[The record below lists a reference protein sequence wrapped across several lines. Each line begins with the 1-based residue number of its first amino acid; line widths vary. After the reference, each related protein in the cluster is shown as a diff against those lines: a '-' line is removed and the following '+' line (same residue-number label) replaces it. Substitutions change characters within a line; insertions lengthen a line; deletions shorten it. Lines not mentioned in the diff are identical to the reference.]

1 MGGDNSP
8 DATLKGAYL
17 ASQYLSKDESIVLV
31 GNEKLAKSWFKSNNI
46 NSSVFEFI
54 HADEVISMNEH
65 ATKAL
70 RKKPNNSIS
79 IGFNALKNKEID
91 VFSSAG
97 NSGAMLVGSMFSIGP
112 IKGVIRPS
120 ITSVLPKKNGGVGLI
135 LDVGVNADCKPDVLF
150 QFAILGSLFAEN
162 VYNIQKPKVGLLN
175 IGEEKG
181 KGNLLTQSTYQLLED
196 NDDINFVGNVEGRDL
211 FNDKADVIVCDGFT
225 GNVVLKLAESFYS
238 LINQKNIKDD
248 YFDRFNYEI
257 YGGTPVLGVDGN
269 VLIGHGISNENAI
282 KNMILLGKDL
292 INSNLNS
299 KIKKTFSLLLYFYS
313 MINVVAK
320 HT

>member
-17 ASQYLSKDESIVLV
+17 ASQYLSNEETIVLV

-46 NSSVFEFI
+46 DSSVFEFI

-269 VLIGHGISNENAI
+269 VLIGHGISNANAI
-282 KNMILLGKDL
+282 KNMILLGKYL

-299 KIKKTFSLLLYFYS
+299 KIKKAFR
-313 MINVVAK
+313 
-320 HT
+320 